1 MSVRT
6 IVTDALKVLGIPVK
20 FHSYKVPTGQQ
31 RASKYITFFTYLE
44 RGDKFADNKERSTR
58 YSVQVDVYCKD
69 EDPTDLA
76 KQVKELLS
84 PYGFTRTSE
93 VETEFTDDSGA
104 TVYRKTVSMTYVQQ
118 N

>member
-6 IVTDALKVLGIPVK
+6 VITSALSGLEIPVK
-20 FHSYKVPTGQQ
+20 FHSYKVQTGQQ

-76 KQVKELLS
+76 KQVKDILFPL
-84 PYGFTRTSE
+84 GFTRTSE

-104 TVYRKTVSMTYVQQ
+104 TVYRKTISLNYVQQ